1 MTTAEKQAMLVRYDP
16 DEQCAHCKLSL
27 PEHYIFRYSHY
38 FDVKGRGLHIVRSAN
53 LRALVWK
60 STRQLSD
67 RVGEPALQVLEDDLG
82 GLYTVCSA
90 TRSPATGVW
99 YWICRPM
106 GPKNPCS
113 EDWLRNISS

>member
-1 MTTAEKQAMLVRYDP
+1 MTTAEKQAMLVRYNP

-27 PEHYIFRYSHY
+27 PEHYIFSYFNKDSYSSNY
-38 FDVKGRGLHIVRSAN
+38 FVVRRAN

-60 STRQLSD
+60 SRQLSD

-90 TRSPATGVW
+90 TRSPATGEW